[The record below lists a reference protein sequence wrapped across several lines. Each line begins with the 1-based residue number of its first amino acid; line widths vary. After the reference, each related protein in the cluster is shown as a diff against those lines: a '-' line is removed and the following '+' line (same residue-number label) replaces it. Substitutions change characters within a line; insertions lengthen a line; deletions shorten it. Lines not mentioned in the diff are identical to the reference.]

1 MNTKLK
7 KKDNK
12 KIISRFFQIG
22 ISGIMFALC
31 MYIGISALV
40 FMYAFIGIHT
50 EAIKLMDLLLPFV
63 DLWSEITSTERIG
76 LGINNALNMGTKHLF
91 INNTIAVIILII
103 LKQLVKKIKA

>member
-1 MNTKLK
+1 MNTQIKE
-7 KKDNK
+7 KDNK
-12 KIISRFFQIG
+12 KIISRFFLIG
-22 ISGIMFALC
+22 ISGIMIALC

>member
-22 ISGIMFALC
+22 ISGIMVALC

-91 INNTIAVIILII
+91 INNTIALINLII
-103 LKQLVKKIKA
+103 LKQLMKKIKA

>member
-12 KIISRFFQIG
+12 KLISLFFQIG
-22 ISGIMFALC
+22 ISGIMFVLC
-31 MYIGISALV
+31 MYIGISAFV
-40 FMYAFIGIHT
+40 FIYAFIGTHT
-50 EAIKLMDLLLPFV
+50 EAIKFMDLLLPFV
-63 DLWSEITSTERIG
+63 DLWSEVTSTERIG